1 VRRILEQVCEVNQR
15 LLRQDRAHRRS
26 QDHD

>member
-1 VRRILEQVCEVNQR
+1 VRRILEQVCEVNQQ
-15 LLRQDRAHRRS
+15 LLREDRAHRRN